1 MEHTEPVSTISHIS
15 TTACGIP
22 ANLDPLS
29 APLRTGNRLQHD
41 PRLPLGID
49 VCSIHSE
56 QSLQSSTSV
65 SKATT
70 YEDGPISNSTPIGI
84 DWANFNA
91 PSMLV
96 PGHRLN
102 ELFPEV
108 MEDIPELSDLARAGW
123 SLPDLTPMDH
133 VADSAALVNQ
143 EIDVT
148 NINASDYEG
157 ILTKSDRFLKK
168 PMTDCSRQDPLSS
181 EPGCMSNPS
190 KDSEADGLEKTKVS
204 PYAKHQGD
212 ILGQMTLQEFDHA
225 VTDYFTSHPG
235 HEMSLPL
242 RTRP

>member
-1 MEHTEPVSTISHIS
+1 MEHTEPVSTITHTP
-15 TTACGIP
+15 TTACGTP
-22 ANLDPLS
+22 ANLGPLS
-29 APLRTGNRLQHD
+29 APLRTEIRPQHD
-41 PRLPLGID
+41 PRSPLGID

-56 QSLQSSTSV
+56 QSLQSSPLFSQ
-65 SKATT
+65 ATT
-70 YEDGPISNSTPIGI
+70 SEDGPISNPTPIGI

-91 PSMLV
+91 LSMLV

-157 ILTKSDRFLKK
+157 ILTNSDRFLKK
-168 PMTDCSRQDPLSS
+168 PMTVCSCQEPLSS
-181 EPGCMSNPS
+181 EPGFMSNPS
-190 KDSEADGLEKTKVS
+190 KDSEADGMEETKVS
-204 PYAKHQGD
+204 PHAKHPGD
-212 ILGQMTLQEFDHA
+212 ILDQITLQEFDHA
-225 VTDYFTSHPG
+225 VTDYFTSHSG